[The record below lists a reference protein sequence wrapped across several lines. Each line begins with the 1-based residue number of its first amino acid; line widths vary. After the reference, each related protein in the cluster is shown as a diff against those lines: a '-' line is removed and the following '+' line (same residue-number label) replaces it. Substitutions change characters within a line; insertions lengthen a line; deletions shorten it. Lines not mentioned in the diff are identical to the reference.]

1 MYKTLQIM
9 RNLPYQ
15 LVQDFFHQQYL
26 FQNHNWKML
35 KSSHRIPSQGLI
47 SCGGETEVKFCIFI
61 MSKTLSPTIMQM
73 EHVNI
78 LKKSRSSS
86 KWPMFSTEPWENE
99 LSTTQVRD
107 FSTAWLMT
115 FSISKDR
122 EIPKTPHTYFNQKR
136 GRCRV
141 ISLNDLCLSCLEK
154 VPKIFSKMVVQNG
167 DKSHGTIQQ
176 NKHHETSPSHQP
188 KG

>member
-1 MYKTLQIM
+1 MVDKPK
-9 RNLPYQ
+9 LPYLRLEIPFPKPQ
-15 LVQDFFHQQYL
+15 LEDAQEFFPFLHKASL
-26 FQNHNWKML
+26 LWGGNGG
-35 KSSHRIPSQGLI
+35 KS
-47 SCGGETEVKFCIFI
+47 CIFI
-61 MSKTLSPTIMQM
+61 MPKTLSPTIMQM

-115 FSISKDR
+115 FSIFKDR

>member
-1 MYKTLQIM
+1 
-9 RNLPYQ
+9 
-15 LVQDFFHQQYL
+15 
-26 FQNHNWKML
+26 
-35 KSSHRIPSQGLI
+35 
-47 SCGGETEVKFCIFI
+47 

-188 KG
+188 KGWRPPGNATRFAVSKRTLGVPTPPSIAQESKDLGPCSRFWQMDKLDAAFGGSCEGFIYPL